1 MEGNLQAEKKIRL
14 TKRLLGLAGIGE
26 ERLHLE
32 WVSSA
37 EAQRF
42 VEITKQ
48 VTDSVKNQGKFNP
61 QAFTHELDAAK
72 VTLSGE
78 TIRWLVGKELKITS
92 DGDVYGRKWDKDSF
106 ESILDSTLEREYQM
120 HLIYQVIKDGCRSV
134 RDINAKTGLELTRIS
149 YLMADMEKRNMVEFT
164 GMEDSK
170 PVFEAL

>member
-1 MEGNLQAEKKIRL
+1 
-14 TKRLLGLAGIGE
+14 
-26 ERLHLE
+26 
-32 WVSSA
+32 
-37 EAQRF
+37 
-42 VEITKQ
+42 
-48 VTDSVKNQGKFNP
+48 
-61 QAFTHELDAAK
+61 
-72 VTLSGE
+72 
-78 TIRWLVGKELKITS
+78 
-92 DGDVYGRKWDKDSF
+92 DVYGRKWDKDSF